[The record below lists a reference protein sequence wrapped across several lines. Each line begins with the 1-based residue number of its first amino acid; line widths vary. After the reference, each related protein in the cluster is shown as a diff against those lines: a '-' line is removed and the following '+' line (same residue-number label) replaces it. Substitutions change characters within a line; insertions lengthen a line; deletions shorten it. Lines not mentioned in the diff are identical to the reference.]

1 MAVVHNN
8 KLSNAWY
15 QDNTSDSNKKNSKY
29 GIWNF
34 PKKLTKKGILAQI
47 F

>member
-15 QDNTSDSNKKNSKY
+15 QDNTSDSNKKTANMA
-29 GIWNF
+29 F
-34 PKKLTKKGILAQI
+34 RI
-47 F
+47 FQRN